1 MRILPLLLLLFF
13 VRITSAQDEE
23 LPPDEAA
30 DMADLYVER
39 GEDSMRLGSYEE
51 ARLRFEKALKR
62 VPDSKVAR
70 LGVARAHFAIGEYKE
85 AAEQIRKL
93 YEHHAGD
100 RDGKVFEARIAL
112 RRGHAASAREL
123 ARAVLKAGGEGPDP
137 AGLAARLI
145 LAEALAEHGK
155 RDEARDVLD
164 YFLKLY
170 ERRHGLLA
178 DRAFHADKLRRTP
191 HRARP
196 MSVEMTQI
204 ARAFRMYVE
213 LSPLDYAM
221 ADNAIELVGYA
232 RELDPTNWEALT
244 EFVRIFRVEKERA
257 MAKAR
262 WARDKAAEQ
271 NPEIADLYVE
281 VAKSVALGFNEAE
294 AKFLAETALRI
305 NPNHCDAR
313 AIVVRVLLTDNEY
326 GAAEMHLEKG
336 LAFNPRHK
344 KLLTLKATLNL
355 LLGDKEGFEAGMKTV
370 LEIDPT
376 YGAGFHLA
384 GLIVASRQRR
394 FDRAV
399 ELVRRGLK
407 IDPWDSDAH
416 ASLGIFLANEGRAE
430 DAVKALAESRKI
442 FPFAHPVRENF
453 KTVLDYVTREMVELK
468 TENFTIR
475 FDPSEYDIHSAFLPQ
490 LLEECWTDMVKRYD
504 FTPKRPIL
512 VECFKN
518 ADDFSV
524 RTLGIPGIPALG
536 ACFGG
541 LITLDSPQ
549 ALGRNLF
556 SWAGTARHEFAHVM
570 SLQLSGGQV
579 PRWFT
584 EGLSVLEEQPLDP
597 GWGQNERN
605 ERELFNDYHTGK
617 LPAIATFD
625 AMFRSSRVS
634 YAYYVGG
641 LMLEFLRDRSGEKG
655 IVAALRLYGKD
666 RPMREVFK
674 KSFDLELKQFDK
686 LFAEHIKKRVANYH
700 IVPDYRRARGELTKE
715 LSKNPANGETALKLA
730 WAYFRGGRN
739 IDAGAYLDRAR
750 NVLPKNNT
758 RMLLL
763 QARLAQR
770 AGRAEPT
777 RKLLQMFFDAGGNDY
792 WAHLQMGAFLKADG
806 ETAAY
811 VDRLKKAKA
820 AWPLSVKGNT
830 PYSLLRRYYLENKMA
845 PEALA
850 ELAAQARIASTD
862 IDIRLKLA
870 REYRLMNQPDNA
882 LAILDEA
889 LNLHTFDRRAHS
901 SMFEL
906 AAEKK
911 LWDRALRSGRALVR
925 LLPDD
930 ADENDEAAAWLD
942 LAEVAFDAGKRE
954 EAQKALN
961 EVEKRDSDE
970 LKTRVEEL
978 KKKLDPGQSG
988 LGH

>member
-1 MRILPLLLLLFF
+1 MRILPLLLLLLLM
-13 VRITSAQDEE
+13 RTTSAQDEE

-39 GEDSMRLGSYEE
+39 GEDSLRLGSYEE
-51 ARLRFEKALKR
+51 ARLRFEKALER
-62 VPDSKVAR
+62 VPDNKEAR
-70 LGVARAHFAIGEYKE
+70 LGVARAHFAIGEYKK
-85 AAEQIRKL
+85 ATEQIQKL

-112 RRGHAASAREL
+112 RYGHAATARDL
-123 ARAVLKAGGEGPDP
+123 ARTVLKGGGEGPDP
-137 AGLAARLI
+137 AGLAARLV

-155 RDEARDVLD
+155 RDDARDVLD
-164 YFLKLY
+164 YFVKLF
-170 ERRHGLLA
+170 EQRHGLLA

-196 MSVEMTQI
+196 MSIEMTQI

-232 RELDPTNWEALT
+232 RELDPSNWEALT
-244 EFVRIFRVEKERA
+244 EFVRIFRVEKERS

-271 NPEIADLYVE
+271 NPELADLYVE

-294 AKFLAETALRI
+294 AKSLAATALRI

-313 AIVVRVLLTDNEY
+313 AIVARVLLTDNEY
-326 GAAEMHLEKG
+326 GAAENHIEKG
-336 LAFNPRHK
+336 LEFNSRHK
-344 KLLTLKATLNL
+344 ELLTLKATLDL
-355 LLGDKEGFEAGMKTV
+355 LLGDKEGFEAGMKKV

-376 YGAGFHLA
+376 FGEGFHLA

-399 ELVRRGLK
+399 DLVRRGLK
-407 IDPWDSDAH
+407 IDPLNSDAH
-416 ASLGIFLANEGRAE
+416 ASLGIFLANQGRAE
-430 DAVKALAESRKI
+430 DAVTALAESRKI

-453 KTVLDYVTREMVELK
+453 KTVLDYVTGEMVELK
-468 TENFTIR
+468 TEHFTIR
-475 FDPSEYDIHSAFLPQ
+475 FDPSEFDIHGAFLPR
-490 LLEECWTDMVKRYD
+490 LLEECWADMVKRYE
-504 FTPKRPIL
+504 FTPRRPIL
-512 VECFKN
+512 VECFRK

-549 ALGRNLF
+549 ALPRNSF
-556 SWAGTARHEFAHVM
+556 SWAGTARHEFAHVI

-597 GWGQNERN
+597 GWGQNEMF
-605 ERELFNDYHTGK
+605 ERELFNDYHTDN
-617 LPAIATFD
+617 LPKIATFD
-625 AMFRSSRVS
+625 AMFRSSRVA
-634 YAYYVGG
+634 YAYHVGG
-641 LMLEFLRDRSGEKG
+641 LMLEFLRNRSGEKG
-655 IVAALRLYGKD
+655 IVSALRLYGKD

-674 KSFDLELKQFDK
+674 KSFDLDLEQFDE
-686 LFAEHIKKRVANYH
+686 LFGAHIQKRVANYR
-700 IVPDYRRARGELTKE
+700 IVPDYRRARGALIKT
-715 LSKNPANGETALKLA
+715 LAKNPADGETALKLA

-758 RMLLL
+758 HMLLL

-777 RKLLQMFFDAGGNDY
+777 RKLLQMFFDAGGDAY
-792 WAHLQMGAFLKADG
+792 WAHMQMAAFLKADG
-806 ETAAY
+806 ETAGY

-820 AWPLSVKGNT
+820 AWPLGVKGNT
-830 PYSLLRRYYLENKMA
+830 PYTLLRRYYIEAQMA

-850 ELAAQARIASTD
+850 ELAAQTRIASTN

-870 REYRLMNQPDNA
+870 REYRIMDQHDNA
-882 LAILDEA
+882 LATLDEA

-901 SMFEL
+901 AMFEL
-906 AAEKK
+906 AREKK

-925 LLPDD
+925 LLPDE

-942 LAEVAFDAGKRE
+942 LAEVAHDAGKRE
-954 EAQKALN
+954 EALKALA
-961 EVEKRDSDE
+961 ETEKRNSDPLE
-970 LKTRVEEL
+970 KRVDEL
-978 KKKLDPGQSG
+978 KKKLDSGQ
-988 LGH
+988 